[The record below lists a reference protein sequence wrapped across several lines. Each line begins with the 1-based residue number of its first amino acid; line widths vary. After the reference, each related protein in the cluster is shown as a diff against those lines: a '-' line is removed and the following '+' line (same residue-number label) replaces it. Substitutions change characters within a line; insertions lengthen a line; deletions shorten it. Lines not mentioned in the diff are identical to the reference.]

1 MANTKAKPKTTAK
14 RSGKPASGS
23 KLASGSQLVVRPSS
37 AVLPRGPAN
46 QSSRTQGGVNNVLSR
61 LYTITYQQSVNGQLV
76 LVTLQADTPF
86 SMPLVGQPLEV
97 RHDGV
102 LISGL
107 VRRIEWFSS
116 TFRDGTGYGTMD
128 LFIVHVA

>member
-1 MANTKAKPKTTAK
+1 MAKATARSNTKARGA
-14 RSGKPASGS
+14 GKPAG
-23 KLASGSQLVVRPSS
+23 KGRLVVRPAS
-37 AVLPRGPAN
+37 AVVPRRSAARSPQA
-46 QSSRTQGGVNNVLSR
+46 RPVVNKVVSR

-86 SMPLVGQPLEV
+86 SMSIVGQPLEV

-107 VRRIEWFSS
+107 VRRIECFSS

-128 LFIVHVA
+128 LYIVHVA